1 MKQPTRRRA
10 AALLLLAAALAPVAP
25 AQADPPLPAP
35 RPQAPVLP
43 GDLALDAPLICLAR
57 AVYFE
62 ARGREM
68 RELSAVAHVVLN
80 RRADPRRPDTVCGVV
95 KQGGPKPPCQFSW
108 WCDGRGD
115 AALHAGEYAAATR
128 AAWRALN
135 GITSDPT
142 GGANMFHAARIKPP
156 RWARAAT
163 RTARIGAHVFY
174 RLDGP

>member
-1 MKQPTRRRA
+1 MPQPQPQPIRFRL
-10 AALLLLAAALAPVAP
+10 AALLLLCAAMPAAAA
-25 AQADPPLPAP
+25 PPLPPP
-35 RPQAPVLP
+35 RAAAPVLP
-43 GDLALDAPLICLAR
+43 GDRPLDAPLICLAR

-62 ARGREM
+62 ARGRGM
-68 RELSAVAHVVLN
+68 QELSAVAHVVLN
-80 RRADPRRPDTVCGVV
+80 RRAYPRRPDTICGVV

-115 AALHAGEYAAATR
+115 VARHAGEYAAATR

-135 GITSDPT
+135 GITADPT